1 MTWRIGVDS
10 GGTFT
15 DVCLFDDETA
25 ALAVWKVSS
34 TPDDPSRGIA
44 AGVTQG
50 IERVGATAGAVGYF
64 GHGTTVATNT
74 LIQHKGARTGL
85 ITTGGFRD
93 LLEIGRQKRPDLY
106 DLHADKPV
114 VLVSRDL
121 RLEVAERLRH
131 DGTIEVPL
139 DQDAVRAAVR
149 RLRDEGVGAVAV
161 CFLYGFV
168 TGTHESIAAR
178 ILAEE
183 FPEAFAS
190 VSHMVAPEFRE
201 FERLSTAVVN
211 ACLGPV
217 MQAYMQR
224 LGDRLTALGLTAA
237 PHLTQSN
244 GGVISFE
251 QAARL
256 PVRTVLSG
264 PSTGVV
270 GAREVGRQAGFSELI
285 TFDMGGTSSDVALLS
300 GGECRLASEAVVH
313 GYPIKAPMLDIHTVG
328 AGGGSVAFVD
338 SGGLLKVGPRSAGA
352 DPGPVCYGRGG
363 TEPTVTDANVVLGTL
378 NPSFLL
384 GGRMAVRHDR
394 AVAAVAGL
402 ADRLGVTV
410 MQAAQGIV
418 SVVTANMARAIRVI
432 SVQRG
437 YDPRDYTL
445 VAFGG
450 AGPLHAARLARE
462 LEIGRVLVPVSP
474 GILCAMGLLLT
485 DLRTDFALTRLTT
498 LDDAA
503 RPVLEEAFSVL
514 TARAT
519 AWFER
524 EGIAVTARRI
534 VRTVDMRYA
543 GQNYELP
550 IALAED
556 FAVPVTQADQA
567 PGETERLR
575 FPPER
580 SGEGTLDQP
589 APAIMGRQRLNLAM
603 LADAFAAE
611 HRRRYG
617 FAADD
622 EPVQLVTFRVAA
634 SAVVPKA
641 TFVAHPGTGPD
652 ASEAVT
658 GYRPVWLPEAGG
670 FVDCPIYDRASLR
683 AGNQLTG
690 PAVVEQM
697 DATTMILPGM
707 RARVE
712 PYLNLILEAA

>member
-1 MTWRIGVDS
+1 MAWRIGVDS

-15 DVCLFDDETA
+15 DVCLFDDETGVVS
-25 ALAVWKVSS
+25 VWKVSS

-44 AGVTQG
+44 AGVAEG
-50 IERVGATAGAVGYF
+50 IDQVGTSPGSVGYF
-64 GHGTTVATNT
+64 GHGTTVATNA

-85 ITTGGFRD
+85 ITTDGFRD

-106 DLHADKPV
+106 DIHVEKPA

-121 RLEVAERLRH
+121 RLQIPERLRH
-131 DGTIEVPL
+131 DGSVEVPL
-139 DQDAVRAAVR
+139 DESAVRAAVR
-149 RLRDEGVGAVAV
+149 LLKQAGVEAVAV

-168 TGTHESIAAR
+168 SDAHETIAAR

-183 FPEAFAS
+183 FPAAFAS
-190 VSHMVAPEFRE
+190 ISHAVAPEFRE

-217 MQAYMQR
+217 MQAYIRR
-224 LGDRLTALGLTAA
+224 LGDRLLAMGLTAA

-270 GAREVGRQAGFSELI
+270 AAREVGRQAGFSELI

-328 AGGGSVAFVD
+328 AGGGSIAFVD

-363 TEPTVTDANVVLGTL
+363 IEPTVTDANVVLGIL
-378 NPSFLL
+378 NPAFLL
-384 GGRMAVRHDR
+384 GGRMQVRHDL
-394 AVAAVAGL
+394 ALAAVAGL
-402 ADRLGVTV
+402 ARQLDLET
-410 MQAAQGIV
+410 MATAQGIV

-462 LEIGRVLVPVSP
+462 LEIGRVLVSVSP

-485 DLRTDFALTRLTT
+485 DLRSDFATTRLTT
-498 LDDAA
+498 LDEAA
-503 RPVLEEAFSVL
+503 EPVLADAFATL
-514 TARAT
+514 TARAE
-519 AWFER
+519 AWFDS
-524 EGIAVTARRI
+524 EGIAAADRRI

-550 IALAED
+550 IPMQDGLA
-556 FAVPVTQADQA
+556 A
-567 PGETERLR
+567 
-575 FPPER
+575 
-580 SGEGTLDQP
+580 
-589 APAIMGRQRLNLAM
+589 
-603 LADAFAAE
+603 AFAAA
-611 HRRRYG
+611 HRRLYG

-622 EPVQLVTFRVAA
+622 EPVQLVTFRVEA

-641 TFVAHPGTGPD
+641 TFAACDDAGPD
-652 ASEAVT
+652 AGGAVISH
-658 GYRPVWLPEAGG
+658 RSVFLPEAGG
-670 FVDCPIYDRASLR
+670 FVDCPVYDRTKLR
-683 AGNQLTG
+683 AGNKFRG
-690 PAVVEQM
+690 PAIVEQM
-697 DATTMILPGM
+697 DATTLVLPGM
-707 RARVE
+707 TARIE
-712 PYLNLILEAA
+712 PYRNLILEAA

>member
-1 MTWRIGVDS
+1 MAWRIGVDS

-15 DVCLFDDETA
+15 DVCLFDDDTGA
-25 ALAVWKVSS
+25 VAVWKVAS

-44 AGVTQG
+44 GGVAEG
-50 IERVGATAGAVGYF
+50 IERVGAAAASVVYF
-64 GHGTTVATNT
+64 GHGTTVTTNA
-74 LIQHKGARTGL
+74 LIEHRGARTGL
-85 ITTGGFRD
+85 ITTDGFRD

-106 DLHADKPV
+106 DIQADKPP

-121 RLEVAERLRH
+121 RLEVPERVRH
-131 DGTIEVPL
+131 DGSVEVAL
-139 DQDAVRAAVR
+139 DENAVRAAVR
-149 RLRDEGVGAVAV
+149 RLRDAGVEAVAV

-168 TGTHESIAAR
+168 AEAHEALVAR
-178 ILAEE
+178 ILADE
-183 FPEAFAS
+183 FPEAFACI
-190 VSHMVAPEFRE
+190 SHEVAPEFRE

-211 ACLGPV
+211 AYLGPV
-217 MQAYMQR
+217 MQSYIRR
-224 LGDRLTALGLTAA
+224 LADRLVASGVVVA

-328 AGGGSVAFVD
+328 AGGGSIAFVD

-352 DPGPVCYGRGG
+352 DPGPVCYGRGA

-384 GGRMAVRHDR
+384 GGRMQVRHDL
-394 AVAAVAGL
+394 ALQAVAGL
-402 ADRLGVTV
+402 ADELGLEA
-410 MQAAQGIV
+410 MQTAQGII

-450 AGPLHAARLARE
+450 AGPLHAARLAQE
-462 LEIGRVLVPVSP
+462 LEIRRILVPVSP

-485 DLRTDFALTRLTT
+485 DLRTDFALTRLTV

-503 RPVLEEAFSVL
+503 WPVLQEAFATL
-514 TARAT
+514 IARAEV
-519 AWFER
+519 WFDAEM
-524 EGIAVTARRI
+524 IPLVARRI
-534 VRTVDMRYA
+534 VCTVDMRYA

-550 IALAED
+550 ILLSNG
-556 FAVPVTQADQA
+556 VQA
-567 PGETERLR
+567 
-575 FPPER
+575 
-580 SGEGTLDQP
+580 
-589 APAIMGRQRLNLAM
+589 
-603 LADAFAAE
+603 LADAFAAA
-611 HRRRYG
+611 HRRLYG
-617 FAADD
+617 FAADE
-622 EPVQLVTFRVAA
+622 EPVQLVTFRVEA
-634 SAVVPKA
+634 SGVVPKA
-641 TFVAHPGTGPD
+641 TFTARPDAGPD
-652 ASEAVT
+652 ADGAIT

-670 FVDCPIYDRASLR
+670 FVDCPIYDRALLK
-683 AGNQLTG
+683 AGNVIAG
-690 PAVVEQM
+690 PAVIEQM
-697 DATTMILPGM
+697 DATTVVLPGM
-707 RARVE
+707 IARVE
-712 PYLNLILEAA
+712 PYLSLILEAA